1 MRAIFLSLILFASG
15 PALAATEAEFNSAIS
30 QTASRVL
37 TARILTDLC
46 DTRDP
51 GGASARRDAL
61 SSWLHR
67 HDVAKYDA
75 LMAELVRRNAIS
87 EAEIATNNE
96 KAREQI
102 GAALNE
108 DDSDCANLAGF
119 LADEKY
125 EIRSLIRDLN
135 RYARDLDIRISEDA
149 TATKTDK
156 VEITG
161 LAQFSVLAEAEMS
174 KIGSRE
180 GAQRDRHLREARE
193 KHLETYLAQHAGVA
207 GVGRVIKNDEIRE
220 WRGDKQSR
228 FSFRCRNFKDS
239 GHEARMKASIGQD
252 MVVLGTLLTVSDT
265 IDASVVLT
273 KCATFPLSEIGET
286 MPVFDDASG
295 LVLRPL
301 EFDEAYAGPNAGIA
315 KDDVDRVLYLA
326 KFENRMDGF
335 GNGYTHREEDFYVLL
350 NDGSAYQHQWSFP
363 FTDLNVTLS
372 KSREPERWMT
382 WSKSWTGAITL
393 TKDGSEIDLSEAQE
407 IKPIAAGTRLERS
420 YYYLNVGS
428 GGFRRDRSYVFQSDG
443 KVTHS
448 RGGFVA
454 GNFATSYM
462 IVTNNRDDS
471 AISSYR
477 FDDYALVLSHPDG
490 EERHFFAIL
499 ADADPQDPEDII
511 VGGNIY
517 WTKKKD

>member
-1 MRAIFLSLILFASG
+1 MRALLLSLILFASG
-15 PALAATEAEFNSAIS
+15 PALAATEAEFNSALS
-30 QTASRVL
+30 QTASRVV
-37 TARILTDLC
+37 TARVLTDLC

-51 GGASARRDAL
+51 EGASTRKDAL
-61 SSWLHR
+61 SSWFHR

-87 EAEIATNNE
+87 EAEMAANNE
-96 KAREQI
+96 RAREQI
-102 GAALNE
+102 GASLNE

-119 LADEKY
+119 LADDKY
-125 EIRSLIRDLN
+125 EIRDLIRDLN
-135 RYARDLDIRISEDA
+135 RFARDLDIRISEDA

-156 VEITG
+156 IEVTG

-174 KIGSRE
+174 KVGSRE
-180 GAQRDRHLREARE
+180 GAQSDRHLRNARE
-193 KHLETYLAQHAGVA
+193 QHLEAYLAQYAGIA
-207 GVGRVIKNDEIRE
+207 GFGRVFKADEIRE

-228 FSFRCRNFKDS
+228 FSFRCRSFKDPS
-239 GHEARMKASIGQD
+239 HEARMKASVGQD
-252 MVVLGTLLTVSDT
+252 MVVLGTPRTVL
-265 IDASVVLT
+265 DAHDPSIVLVN
-273 KCATFPLSEIGET
+273 CAIFSLSEIGET

-315 KDDVDRVLYLA
+315 KQDVDRVLYVA
-326 KFENRMDGF
+326 DFENRMDGF

-350 NDGSAYQHQWSFP
+350 NDGRAYQHQWSFP

-372 KSREPERWMT
+372 KAREPERWMT

-393 TKDGSEIDLSEAQE
+393 TRDGSEIDLSAAQE
-407 IKPIAAGTRLERS
+407 IKPIAAGTRLDRS
-420 YYYLNVGS
+420 YYFLNVGS
-428 GGFRRDRSYVFQSDG
+428 GGVRRDRSYVFQPDG

-462 IVTNNRDDS
+462 IVTNDRDDS
-471 AISSYR
+471 ATSNYR
-477 FDDYALVLSHPDG
+477 FEDYALIISHPDG

-499 ADADPQDPEDII
+499 ADADPKDPEDII
-511 VGGNIY
+511 VDGNIY